1 MLCFAC
7 SNPCHDAALCRVIKE
22 GHRGGMDY
30 FAALARNADS
40 EWTACEFDGID
51 NSHTQVPSLRFCKNK
66 NYNSLEMVKF
76 KTTGFVEFGRG
87 SNFWH
92 CHPWVGCHRS
102 VNLNVTAL
110 LMTLAAIL
118 ERDEKLDPNL
128 FLQCDAGD
136 GNWDDGQIVMLA
148 ILVQVDMVNVLMVHR
163 SPVAHTHNI
172 GDAYWSIHSTRC
184 KGRHGVGGHD
194 ICNPD
199 ELLESFHAAYS
210 DLQGDVKL
218 RSNKFVEATLD
229 FKSIAEEYKHED
241 FSLGGLLQ
249 NYLTRTDTVNPQK
262 FQETHALKF
271 EKDSTGHVKMKFL
284 TRQDFI
290 DGKRMQNAADWGPHE
305 VLGSG
310 ERRMPVT
317 VLKVA
322 PSAAA
327 LKTDLLAKMTALP
340 PSGWRTVL
348 SGDSEGW
355 SAAKKSETDVLNYA
369 RRQKDRFSDDAVAG
383 LEGYYR
389 RVPHTERAFNESLPG
404 LDTPSLGS
412 IFTYCA
418 NVNTARAEH
427 SAAINSQRINM
438 ALSGAGTVPNVRD
451 PEFTRRNRVAAQRAS
466 ASTAEYQT
474 DAPVKIGE
482 YVFAQVV
489 HDAESQAVYELPLSF
504 GIVHRII
511 KAAGNDSDSG
521 NEGDELV
528 DESTDP
534 SDQLE
539 IGWFQPIA
547 KVPLQKYGPG
557 FWELK
562 SAESGSA
569 IRDYRTTI
577 LRGAVVI
584 ADVQEDSLT
593 AKVFLP
599 GNRVLI
605 KCKFGKALLRKIKQ
619 LPNAVTHWSKYGLL
633 AL

>member
-87 SNFWH
+87 CHFWH
-92 CHPWVGCHRS
+92 CHPWIGCHRS
-102 VNLNVTAL
+102 VNLNVTTL
-110 LMTLAAIL
+110 LMTLVAIL
-118 ERDEKLDPNL
+118 ERDGKLDPNL

-327 LKTDLLAKMTALP
+327 LKTDLLAKMTVLP

-348 SGDSEGW
+348 SSDSEGW

-369 RRQKDRFSDDAVAG
+369 RRQKDDTTLNHFGLRSPISTQSILHGPETLRGHVPFSDTS
-383 LEGYYR
+383 R
-389 RVPHTERAFNESLPG
+389 LPTI
-404 LDTPSLGS
+404 TPCTLMGG
-412 IFTYCA
+412 
-418 NVNTARAEH
+418 
-427 SAAINSQRINM
+427 AA
-438 ALSGAGTVPNVRD
+438 LFKT
-451 PEFTRRNRVAAQRAS
+451 
-466 ASTAEYQT
+466 
-474 DAPVKIGE
+474 
-482 YVFAQVV
+482 
-489 HDAESQAVYELPLSF
+489 
-504 GIVHRII
+504 
-511 KAAGNDSDSG
+511 
-521 NEGDELV
+521 
-528 DESTDP
+528 
-534 SDQLE
+534 
-539 IGWFQPIA
+539 
-547 KVPLQKYGPG
+547 
-557 FWELK
+557 LK
-562 SAESGSA
+562 H
-569 IRDYRTTI
+569 
-577 LRGAVVI
+577 L
-584 ADVQEDSLT
+584 
-593 AKVFLP
+593 
-599 GNRVLI
+599 
-605 KCKFGKALLRKIKQ
+605 
-619 LPNAVTHWSKYGLL
+619 
-633 AL
+633 